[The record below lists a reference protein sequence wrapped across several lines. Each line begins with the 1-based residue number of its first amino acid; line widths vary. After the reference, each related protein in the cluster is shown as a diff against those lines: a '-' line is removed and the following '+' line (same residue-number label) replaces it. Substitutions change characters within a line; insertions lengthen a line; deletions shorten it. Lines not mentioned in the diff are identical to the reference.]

1 MRLIL
6 LPSARRDLARI
17 WSDTANRWD
26 REQADSY
33 VLAINRKLEAILDFP
48 ASYPEYRSRH
58 GAFRKA
64 ASGEHV
70 IFYLAEAKQVEVVRI
85 LHNRMDAD
93 AQLG

>member
-1 MRLIL
+1 MRLIF

-26 REQADSY
+26 RAQADSY
-33 VLAINRKLEAILDFP
+33 VLAVSRRLEAILEFP
-48 ASYPEYRSRH
+48 SSYPEYRSRH
-58 GAFRKA
+58 ETFRKA

-70 IFYLAEAKQVEVVRI
+70 IFYVTSAEQIEVVRI

-93 AQLG
+93 AQLE